1 MNRLGQAVSLK
12 GPGKPRVDGIV
23 LLLRVIG
30 KLAFWA
36 LLAVAFLAV
45 IAWSCIALV
54 VASTS
59 GGRR

>member
-1 MNRLGQAVSLK
+1 MNRSGQAVSLK
-12 GPGKPRVDGIV
+12 APGKPWADGIV
-23 LLLRVIG
+23 LLLRILG
-30 KLAFWA
+30 RLGFWA

-45 IAWSCIALV
+45 IAWSCISLV